1 MNTENIPDTINGS
14 DLMAMSFP
22 RKSEKEISQLCRSIR
37 NLRRKRDEIN
47 RELKKLNGILMEEV
61 EGSADDELSGKDYS
75 VKLVRNDKV
84 LLDTEQIKRLYPQI
98 ARDCSVLSRA
108 KYVIIK

>member
-1 MNTENIPDTINGS
+1 MNTELMNDAINGS
-14 DLMAMSFP
+14 ELMAMSFP
-22 RKSEKEISQLCRSIR
+22 KKSEKEISQLCRSIR
-37 NLRRKRDEIN
+37 TLRRKRDEIN

-98 ARDCSVLSRA
+98 ARDCSAVSRA
-108 KYVIIK
+108 KYLIVK